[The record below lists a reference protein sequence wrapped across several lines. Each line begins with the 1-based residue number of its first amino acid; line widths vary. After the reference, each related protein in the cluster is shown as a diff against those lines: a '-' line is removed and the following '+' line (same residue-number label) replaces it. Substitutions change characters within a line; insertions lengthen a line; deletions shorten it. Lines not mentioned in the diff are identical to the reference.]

1 MFDDDVTVQPNFE
14 FPALPEGSVDDTDLS
29 GGQADLEPNEAAQVR
44 LLLEHVLPDHLV
56 VVIQSVDLGVTK
68 RDK

>member
-1 MFDDDVTVQPNFE
+1 MFDVVVTVQANFE
-14 FPALPEGSVDDTDLS
+14 FPALTEGSVDDTDLS

-68 RDK
+68 KI